1 MIPNAT
7 HKILVQGMTG
17 RQGTFWTEQMIACG
31 SNVVG
36 GVNPKKAGTF
46 HLGLPVYGS
55 AQQALR
61 ESCFDIAVMF
71 IPPAGAKAAA
81 IDAIESGTKM
91 LVCLTE
97 HIPIQDVLE
106 IMAAARANGTR
117 VVGPNTAGIVVPG
130 ECFVGIMPAF
140 NENVFQPGN
149 VGVVSRSGSLG
160 TFVSLQLV
168 RHGIGQS
175 VFYGVGGDSVIGT
188 SSRDALEILDQDPR
202 TEAVVLCGE
211 IGGTAEEEA
220 AEYAATMSKPV
231 VAFLAGRTAPKDKKM
246 GHAGAIVTGDKGTY
260 KSKKTA
266 LEQAGVE
273 VVAVPSQI
281 GTAVIRSRGANL
293 NAAAC

>member
-7 HKILVQGMTG
+7 HKILVQGVTG

-36 GVNPKKAGTF
+36 GVNPRKAGTS

-61 ESCFDIAVMF
+61 ESGFDIAIMF

-81 IDAIESGTKM
+81 IDAIEAGAKM

-106 IMAAARANGTR
+106 IMAAAGANGTR

-149 VGVVSRSGSLG
+149 VGIVSRSGSLG
-160 TFVSLQLV
+160 TLVSLQLV
-168 RHGIGQS
+168 QHGIGQS

-188 SSRDALEILDQDPR
+188 SSRDALEILDHDPR

-220 AEYAATMSKPV
+220 AEYAAAMSKPV
-231 VAFLAGRTAPKDKKM
+231 VAFVAGRSAPKDKKM

-260 KSKKTA
+260 KSKKNA

-281 GTAVIRSRGANL
+281 GAAVIRSRGADL
-293 NAAAC
+293 IATAS